1 MVLETSGGGGQH
13 QAHRI
18 AAGRPLLASPAPC
31 GGRWAAHRPG
41 TPCAT
46 AAATQRRAHHAG
58 PCAAAL
64 SGGAAVCCCVTPHTG
79 PARLQLLRAT
89 GRGPPPAGG
98 GGGSRPALWAVP
110 PAPSGLRAAPLPTLG
125 GVPPPAPSIPLR
137 GLAGVMWRPRP
148 GPCGPRPGQV
158 GRQPL
163 HGGTPPQCKAKPLR
177 GRLQRAL
184 HCSSPVPVAAQV
196 LRGGP
201 APTVWGLWGRPPL
214 RPRPS
219 GGRSGPGPLAG
230 GAAPQP
236 SRGPGCGLLLQPL
249 PLRGGRNL
257 NAAR

>member
-1 MVLETSGGGGQH
+1 MLAPVLLHS
-13 QAHRI
+13 
-18 AAGRPLLASPAPC
+18 AAGPLS
-31 GGRWAAHRPG
+31 
-41 TPCAT
+41 
-46 AAATQRRAHHAG
+46 AAASLPTPG
-58 PCAAAL
+58 P
-64 SGGAAVCCCVTPHTG
+64 H
-79 PARLQLLRAT
+79 RWQLLRAT

-110 PAPSGLRAAPLPTLG
+110 PAPSGQRAAPLPTLG

-249 PLRGGRNL
+249 PLRGAAICPPPARAPQAGPLPALRAAGAQRYARCGGVSDRRSDAKAKPLRGRL
-257 NAAR
+257 QRALT